1 MTLTDI
7 DKKIIREIQTN
18 LTIVPRPFLEIAH
31 KLNMAEDDIIER
43 IQEFMEKGYIRRFGA
58 TLRHRNVGINGNA
71 MAVWIVPETEVE
83 RVGKIMT
90 SFKEVTH
97 CYERHTLPDWKY
109 NVYAMI
115 HGNTEEECLSA
126 AKRIS
131 KRTGIKDYQLLFS
144 TEEFKKTSMEYF

>member
-1 MTLTDI
+1 MALTDL
-7 DKKIIREIQTN
+7 DKKIIREIQAN
-18 LTIVPRPFLEIAH
+18 LPITPKPFLDIAD
-31 KLNMAEDDIIER
+31 KLNMAEKDIIER

-58 TLRHRNVGINGNA
+58 TLRHRNVGINANA

-83 RVGKIMT
+83 RVGKIMA

-115 HGNTEEECLSA
+115 HANTEEECFSV

-131 KRTGIKDYQLLFS
+131 KTTGVKDYQLLFS

>member
-1 MTLTDI
+1 MTLTALE
-7 DKKIIREIQTN
+7 KKIIREIQTD
-18 LTIVPRPFLEIAH
+18 LPITSRPFLDIAE
-31 KLNMAEDDIIER
+31 KLNMAEKDVIEK
-43 IQEFMEKGYIRRFGA
+43 IQEFIDKGYIRRFGA
-58 TLRHRNVGINGNA
+58 TLRHRNVGINANA
-71 MAVWIVPETEVE
+71 MAVWVVPDTEVE
-83 RVGKIMT
+83 RVGEVMA

-109 NVYAMI
+109 NVYGMI
-115 HGNTEEECLSA
+115 HAATEEECFSV